1 MLNNILEQVGIN
13 NYIYLSA
20 LLFSVGVLG
29 ILYRRSTIVM
39 LMSVELMLAAAN
51 LLLAV
56 FSVYHQDA
64 GGQVFVL
71 FSLAVAAAEVAVGL
85 AILVAIYRNIGSIDI
100 EKLKNLKG

>member
-1 MLNNILEQVGIN
+1 MLDILEQVGIN
-13 NYIYLSA
+13 NYIYLST
-20 LLFSVGVLG
+20 LLFCVGVLG

-64 GGQVFVL
+64 SGQVFVI
-71 FSLAVAAAEVAVGL
+71 FAMAVAAAEVAVGL
-85 AILVAIYRNIGSIDI
+85 AILVSIYRNIGSIDI
-100 EKLKNLKG
+100 DKLKNLKG